1 MNNIKITKRWWRE
14 EINHHEIK
22 LKGPINLWWKILL
35 LFFIVA
41 FSLFSIYYI
50 GFGFSNNGLAI
61 FKNNLKSFFNVS
73 SFSRLFNENLFILAI
88 RFLWESIKIIFLG
101 TALGIICAFISAY
114 FSNYK
119 MNSKYIVIPVKIAII
134 FLRLIP
140 EIFFI
145 YLFKIGFDKSLAIM
159 LIFIWFTWIWLHE
172 YFSQAI
178 ENSNFNM
185 FYHLTRNKSSKFKAF
200 WIEIM
205 PQVKIKFLNYMF
217 LAFES
222 NLRWSSILFEFSFL
236 GIGYLIYPNT
246 RNINYSELMIPLI
259 VLILFLFLLEII
271 NFSLKRFFF
280 ISKTQKVDLKK
291 YATQQNIKKIII
303 GFLVVAVIVIIG
315 FGIASLTNEK
325 AYFGSGIN
333 YINNFFHPNWEN
345 VIWGFSGGVAQMIL
359 QLVCLTFL
367 SLLLIYLIAYL
378 KMFFMTKQ
386 LFGNKTSI
394 TFRFT
399 NSAVRAI
406 PTISWFLIISSLF
419 INSYAPFVI
428 AFAIHGAAS
437 MTRNL
442 ESSIRKI
449 DQSKIE
455 NLRIRGYSKIK
466 IFNNFIMPSIKLDFI
481 TFFSFELEK
490 TIRNF
495 ITYGLYGASLL
506 GEATQL
512 SRVKEI
518 NDIAPYLWI
527 GFIIIAMI
535 NLVTYLIRIKFKG
548 NYHHIFLK
556 KLFV

>member
-1 MNNIKITKRWWRE
+1 MDDITITKKWWRE
-14 EINHHEIK
+14 EITHRNQK
-22 LKGPINLWWKILL
+22 LKGPVNILWKILFL
-35 LFFIVA
+35 IFLIAFFI
-41 FSLFSIYYI
+41 FSVYYI
-50 GFGFSNNGLAI
+50 GFGFSNNGLVI
-61 FKNNLKSFFNVS
+61 LKNNLRSFFNAS
-73 SFSRLFNENLFILAI
+73 SFSKLFNENLFILSL

-101 TALGIICAFISAY
+101 TALGIILAFLSAY

-119 MNSKYIVIPVKIAII
+119 MNSKYVVIPVKITII

-140 EIFFI
+140 EVFFI
-145 YLFKIGFDKSLAIM
+145 YLFKISFDKSLAIM
-159 LIFIWFTWIWLHE
+159 LIFVWFTWIWVHE

-178 ENSNFNM
+178 ENSNFSM
-185 FYHLTRNKSSKFKAF
+185 FYHLTKNKSSKFKAF

-205 PQVKIKFLNYMF
+205 PQVKIKLLNYIF

-246 RNINYSELMIPLI
+246 RNIEYSELMIPLI

-271 NFSLKRFFF
+271 NFSLKRFFLV
-280 ISKTQKVDLKK
+280 SKTQPVNLKK
-291 YATQQNIKKIII
+291 YAIEQNSKKIII
-303 GFLVVAVIVIIG
+303 TLLIIAAITIIG
-315 FGIASLTNEK
+315 FGVASLVNEK
-325 AYFGSGIN
+325 AYLGSGAS
-333 YINNFFHPNWEN
+333 YINNFFRPNWEN
-345 VIWGFSGGVAQMIL
+345 VSWGFSGGVAHMIL
-359 QLVCLTFL
+359 QLAALAFV
-367 SLLLIYLIAYL
+367 SLVLIYGIAYL

-394 TFRFT
+394 TFRLT
-399 NSAVRAI
+399 NSAIRAI

-428 AFAIHGAAS
+428 AFAIHGASS
-437 MTRNL
+437 MARNL

-449 DQSKIE
+449 DQSKID
-455 NLRIRGYSKIK
+455 NLRIRGYNKIK
-466 IFNNFIMPSIKLDFI
+466 IFNNFILPSIKLDFI

-527 GFIIIAMI
+527 GFIIIALI
-535 NLVTYLIRIKFKG
+535 NLVAYLIRIKFKN
-548 NYHHIFLK
+548 NYHHLFLK
-556 KLFV
+556 KLLT